1 MTACGPPST
10 RRPSGPPPARSS
22 SRCWHPTPTWPGTPT
37 AWRGTWPAGRAERVE
52 LRGRIAVVT
61 GGGGGIGE
69 ALCRAFAAAGARAVV
84 AADIDGDAAERV
96 AASIAGA
103 GTGTGALGL
112 QVDAGDEADV
122 QALVRRTEEAFGRI
136 DVFCANAGIMVVGGI
151 EVPDGDWERIWR
163 VNVAGHIYAAR
174 AVLPGM
180 VRRGEGYLVHTA
192 SAAGL
197 LTQLGSAPYS
207 VTKHAVVALA
217 EWLAITYGDTG
228 VRVSCLC
235 PQAVQTAMTGG
246 GPRVASDAASTARRD
261 GVLLPEEVA
270 RVVVEGLRDE
280 RFLILPHPEVA
291 TYEQRRAGDRDRWL
305 KGMRRMQ
312 AAMLAAWRS
321 PTA

>member
-1 MTACGPPST
+1 
-10 RRPSGPPPARSS
+10 
-22 SRCWHPTPTWPGTPT
+22 
-37 AWRGTWPAGRAERVE
+37 VE
-52 LRGRIAVVT
+52 LGGRVAVVT

-69 ALCRAFAAAGARAVV
+69 ALCRAVAGAGARAVV

-96 AASIAGA
+96 AASLTGA
-103 GTGTGALGL
+103 GTGAEALGL
-112 QVDAGDEADV
+112 RVDAGDEADV
-122 QALVRRTEEAFGRI
+122 RELVRRTEEAFGPI
-136 DVFCANAGIMVVGGI
+136 DVFCANAGIMVAGGI
-151 EVPDGDWERIWR
+151 EVPDADWERIWR

-174 AVLPGM
+174 EVLPGM

-246 GPRVASDAASTARRD
+246 APAIDREASTARRD
-261 GVLLPEEVA
+261 GVLPPEAVA
-270 RVVVEGLRDE
+270 DAVVAALAAEQ
-280 RFLILPHPEVA
+280 FLILPHPEVA
-291 TYEQRRAGDRDRWL
+291 TYERRRADDRERWL
-305 KGMRRMQ
+305 RGMRRMQ
-312 AAMLAAWRS
+312 AAMVAAWRS
-321 PTA
+321 RSRT